1 MHILSIGCSVDE
13 FDTLMLK
20 KILFSVFLLMVYHSY
35 SQVNTFQLP
44 QNKDRMTANFDNY
57 DNMVVVEMMLQDSI
71 PVRLIIDSGIEGL
84 IITDT
89 NLVNYFEPH
98 CIRNF
103 KLTAPAS
110 TTTLDACITSLVK
123 LKFGA
128 LEPIYT
134 NAILLQED
142 FFSLESYIGA
152 KVHGL
157 IGVDRFRNLVLT
169 INYDKNYLRI
179 TRPSVFRIPVKSEVI
194 SLDILR
200 GRPYMSA
207 RVELDNKEI
216 RDLWLMIDS
225 GANHPL
231 LLETDSTETYEP
243 LASLSTTIGR
253 GLGGNIPGRFVRS
266 GWLLI
271 GNSRLD
277 NIITSISSEYISG
290 NPSSRNFR
298 NGTLGSGALSRF
310 EVSFDFTNK
319 RMILKKGNKF
329 GEPFEYNMSGVTFE
343 SLNTG
348 FNIFRVAEVIYDSP
362 AYHAGVHQDDLLI
375 SINGKAAF
383 SIDLG
388 ELNGLLSHRPGNYVT
403 LIVSRDGKL
412 LTFKFR
418 LKRLI

>member
-1 MHILSIGCSVDE
+1 MFTRILI
-13 FDTLMLK
+13 
-20 KILFSVFLLMVYHSY
+20 SVFLLTVIHSY

-44 QNKDRMTANFDNY
+44 EKRDRMTANFENY
-57 DNMVVVEMMLQDSI
+57 DNMVVVEMILQDSI
-71 PVRLIIDSGIEGL
+71 PVRLIIDSGIEGV

-89 NLVNYFEPH
+89 TLVNYFEPH

-110 TTTLDACITSLVK
+110 TTSLDACITSLVK
-123 LKFGA
+123 IKFGA

-142 FFSLESYIGA
+142 LFSLESFIGA
-152 KVHGL
+152 RVHGL
-157 IGVDRFRNLVLT
+157 IGVDKFRNLVLT

-179 TRPSVFRIPVKSEVI
+179 TRPSKYKIPVKSEVI
-194 SLDILR
+194 RLDILR
-200 GRPYMSA
+200 GRPYMTA
-207 RVELDNKEI
+207 RVELDTKEI

-231 LLETDSTETYEP
+231 LLETDSTDTYEP
-243 LASLSTTIGR
+243 LTSLSTTIGR

-266 GWLLI
+266 GWMLI

-290 NPSSRNFR
+290 NPASRNFR

-310 EVSFDFTNK
+310 EVSFDYTNK

-329 GEPFEYNMSGVTFE
+329 SDPFEYNMSGVTFE
-343 SLNTG
+343 CVNTG
-348 FNIFRVAEVIYDSP
+348 FNLFRVAEVIYDSP
-362 AYHAGVHQDDLLI
+362 AFHAGVYPDDLLI

-383 SIDLG
+383 SMDLG
-388 ELNGLLSHRPGNYVT
+388 ELNGILSNKPGNYIT
-403 LIVSRDGKL
+403 LVVSRNGEL